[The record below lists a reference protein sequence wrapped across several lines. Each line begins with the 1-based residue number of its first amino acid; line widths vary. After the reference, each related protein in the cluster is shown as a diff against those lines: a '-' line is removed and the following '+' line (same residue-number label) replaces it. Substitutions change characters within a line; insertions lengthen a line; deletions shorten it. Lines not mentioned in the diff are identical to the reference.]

1 MTETQ
6 RKLGMLVCLVT
17 VVLAVLDAQI
27 VSAATVPIVRDLDPE
42 HGIGKIPWLV
52 SAYALA
58 TAAVLPLY
66 GKLCDV
72 LGAKRVLLG
81 AVATFLTGSA
91 LCGAARSIG
100 ELIAAR
106 AVQGLGAGGLMSVT
120 MVVLAQLKRPGEEN
134 GGKNAGLG
142 GVVAGGGMA
151 LGPWIGGL
159 LADHADWRWVFYVN
173 LPLGL
178 TVLAVGA
185 VVLKLP
191 RRPVNHAIDY
201 PGAALA
207 AAFSTALLLLT
218 DWGGKKYAWS
228 SPEIAGLLV
237 TGVAAL
243 LLFLHRQRT
252 APEPILPLSMFRIP
266 QLRWGFA
273 VQGLMGAAMMGAIY
287 YVLLYVQIVRG
298 VHSSAAGLYL
308 LPLAA
313 GLTAVGITAG
323 KLAEHGWSE
332 RTFVICGAAVSC
344 VAFLL
349 LATTGSD
356 TSLWLLRGE
365 LLLIGIGFGQLL
377 GQLIQLVQDAAPG
390 HQLGV
395 ATTAIRFFQ
404 TLGQALGASLFGTI
418 VVRLYDGPGG
428 TPDAVPHLTGTARTA
443 GIEAYVSATDTVFLC
458 AAGVMALC
466 VLLAVRLPKARARV
480 SVPA

>member
-6 RKLGMLVCLVT
+6 RKIGLFVCFVT
-17 VVLAVLDAQI
+17 IVLAVLDTQI
-27 VSAATVPIVRDLDPE
+27 VSAAAVPIVRDLDPE

-72 LGAKRVLLG
+72 FGAKRVLLG
-81 AVATFLTGSA
+81 AVATFLAGSA

-120 MVVLAQLKRPGEEN
+120 MVVLAQLQGPRQKS
-134 GGKNAGLG
+134 GGAGMG

-185 VVLKLP
+185 AVLKLP
-191 RRPVNHAIDY
+191 RQDVKHAIDY

-207 AAFSTALLLLT
+207 ALFATALLVVT

-237 TGVAAL
+237 IGVAAL
-243 LLFLHRQRT
+243 ALFLHRQRT

-266 QLRWGFA
+266 ELRWGFA

-287 YVLLYVQIVRG
+287 YALLYVQIVRG
-298 VHSSAAGLYL
+298 VPSSGAGLYL
-308 LPLAA
+308 LPLAV
-313 GLTAVGITAG
+313 GMSAVGVFAG
-323 KLAEHGWSE
+323 KLAERGWSE
-332 RTFVICGAAVSC
+332 RTFVISGAAVSC

-349 LATTGSD
+349 LATTGTD
-356 TSLWLLRGE
+356 TSLWLLRAE
-365 LLLIGIGFGQLL
+365 LLLMGVGFGQLI
-377 GQLIQLVQDAAPG
+377 GQLIVLVQEAAPPL
-390 HQLGV
+390 QLGV

-404 TLGQALGASLFGTI
+404 TLGQALGAALFGTI
-418 VVRLYDGPGG
+418 VIRLYDGPGG

-458 AAGVMALC
+458 AAAVMALC
-466 VLLAVRLPKARARV
+466 VLLASRLPKARVREA
-480 SVPA
+480 VPA